1 MSRILISGAS
11 IAGPALASWLHRSGH
26 DVTVV
31 EKNDGIRP
39 GGQAVDFKGTT
50 HMKVLREMGIL
61 DEHRRY
67 DIRDGNAAIVD
78 EHGRTIGV
86 APGGLGSG
94 ELNVPRDTI
103 ATVLYERTK
112 HDVHYRFADRIT
124 DLVDDGDGV
133 TVTFRSGGTD
143 RFDLVVG
150 ADGVHSGVRRLVW
163 GPEEQFVEHRGHHY
177 VLADLDLGDDDVVY
191 SQPGM
196 TVMLGGSKAPTF
208 IVVAADRFPEARDD
222 VDEQKRQ
229 VAGALRGGR
238 WRIPEI
244 VDRFPDARSFYTD
257 SISRVTV
264 EQWSRGRVVLLGDSA
279 WGNALSGYGT
289 GLALVGAYAL
299 AGELRL
305 TDGDVTTA
313 LREWE
318 QRFRPYTAASHK
330 VNAGALL
337 APTTERGIRLR
348 KLFFRAASVAS
359 PLVRLLDLPAKG
371 LDLRRY
377 EHAGALPRGR
387 AVQGGR

>member
-11 IAGPALASWLHRSGH
+11 IAGPALAFWLVRSGH
-26 DVTVV
+26 EVTVV

-39 GGQAVDFKGTT
+39 GGQAVDFKGAT
-50 HMKVLREMGIL
+50 HMQVLREMGIL
-61 DEHRRY
+61 DELRRY
-67 DIRDGNAAIVD
+67 DIRDEDAAIVD
-78 EHGRTIGV
+78 ERGRKIGV

-112 HDVHYRFADRIT
+112 DDVDYRFGDRIT
-124 DLVDDGDGV
+124 GLVDDGDGV
-133 TVTFRSGGTD
+133 TVTFRSGATD

-163 GPEEQFVEHRGHHY
+163 GPEEEFVEHRGHHY

-229 VAGALRGGR
+229 IAGALQGGR

-244 VDRFPDARSFYTD
+244 LDRFPDARSFYSD

-305 TDGDVTTA
+305 ADGDVVTA
-313 LREWE
+313 LEEYER
-318 QRFRPYTAASHK
+318 RFRPYTAASHK

-337 APTTERGIRLR
+337 APTTMRGIRLR
-348 KLFFRAASVAS
+348 NLFFRAASIAS
-359 PLVRLLDLPAKG
+359 PLMRLLDVPAKG
-371 LDLRRY
+371 LDLHRY
-377 EHAGALPRGR
+377 QQASALADG
-387 AVQGGR
+387 

>member
-1 MSRILISGAS
+1 MTRILISGAS
-11 IAGPALASWLHRSGH
+11 IAGPALAFWLTRSGH

-50 HMKVLREMGIL
+50 HMQVLREMGIL
-61 DEHRRY
+61 DELRQY
-67 DIRDGNAAIVD
+67 DIRDEDAAIVN
-78 EHGRTIGV
+78 ERGRTIGV

-103 ATVLYERTK
+103 ATVLYQRTK
-112 HDVHYRFADRIT
+112 DDVDYRFGDRIT
-124 DLVDDGDGV
+124 DLNDDGRGV
-133 TVTFRSGGTD
+133 AVTFRSGTTE
-143 RFDLVVG
+143 RYDLVVG

-163 GPEEQFVEHRGHHY
+163 GPEEQFVEHRGYHY
-177 VLADLDLGDDDVVY
+177 VLADLDLGSDDVVY

-208 IVVAADRFPEARDD
+208 IVVAADRFPDARDD

-229 VAGALRGGR
+229 IAGALQGGR

-244 VDRFPDARSFYTD
+244 VDRFADARSFYAD

-289 GLALVGAYAL
+289 GLALVAAYVL

-305 TDGDVTTA
+305 ADGDLATA
-313 LREWE
+313 LHEYER
-318 QRFRPYTAASHK
+318 RFRPYTAASHK

-337 APTTERGIRLR
+337 APRTMRGIRLR
-348 KLFFRAASVAS
+348 NLFFRAASVAS
-359 PLVRLLDLPAKG
+359 PLMRLLDLPAKG
-371 LDLRRY
+371 MDLRRY
-377 EHAGALPRGR
+377 QHAGAHLQR
-387 AVQGGR
+387 

>member
-1 MSRILISGAS
+1 MTRILISGAS
-11 IAGPALASWLHRSGH
+11 IAGPALAFWLHRSGH

-39 GGQAVDFKGTT
+39 GGQAVDFKGAT
-50 HMKVLREMGIL
+50 HMQVLREMGIL
-61 DEHRRY
+61 EELRQY
-67 DIRDGNAAIVD
+67 DIRDEDAAIVD

-112 HDVHYRFADRIT
+112 DDVDYRFGDRISRM
-124 DLVDDGDGV
+124 VDDGEGV
-133 TVTFRSGGTD
+133 TVTFRSGSVE

-208 IVVAADRFPEARDD
+208 IVVAADRFPGARDD

-229 VAGALRGGR
+229 IAGALREGR

-244 VDRFPDARSFYTD
+244 VDRFADARSFYTD

-264 EQWSRGRVVLLGDSA
+264 DRWSRGRVVLLGDSA

-289 GLALVGAYAL
+289 GLALVAAYVL

-305 TDGDVTTA
+305 ADGDVATA
-313 LREWE
+313 LAEYEARY
-318 QRFRPYTAASHK
+318 RPYTAASHN

-337 APTTERGIRLR
+337 APRTMWGIRLR
-348 KLFFRAASVAS
+348 NLFFRAASIAS
-359 PLVRLLDLPAKG
+359 PLLRLLDLPARG

-377 EHAGALPRGR
+377 EGAASPVRR
-387 AVQGGR
+387 